1 MKELISVIIPTFNR
15 ENTIIRAIESVL
27 NQTYDKLEVIVV
39 DDGSTDRT
47 PDLLKNIVDERV
59 RYYANYENVGP
70 LGARNRGIDLARGIY
85 VAFQDSDDVWNK
97 DKIEKQVKRVPSSN
111 NDLSSLEGNIYHS
124 LLQGN
129 KIGIPTML
137 VKKDVFNEVGK
148 FDELCTG
155 NLGFI
160 YN

>member
-1 MKELISVIIPTFNR
+1 MKELISVIIPTFNS
-15 ENTIIRAIESVL
+15 ENTIIRAVESVL

-70 LGARNRGIDLARGIY
+70 LGARNWGIDLARGTY

-111 NDLSSLEGNIYHS
+111 NDLSFSKGSQEKINTINYNLLSFFSISDIFSGSLPS
-124 LLQGN
+124 D
-129 KIGIPTML
+129 TMPSISETCPIL
-137 VKKDVFNEVGK
+137 
-148 FDELCTG
+148 
-155 NLGFI
+155 
-160 YN
+160 

>member
-1 MKELISVIIPTFNR
+1 MKVSIIVPTYNVEKYIHECMDSVM
-15 ENTIIRAIESVL
+15 
-27 NQTYDKLEVIVV
+27 NQTYTNLEIILV

-47 PDLLKNIVDERV
+47 PELVNNIVDERV
-59 RYYANYENVGP
+59 RYYSNCENVGP
-70 LGARNRGIDLARGIY
+70 SGARNRGIDLARGTY

-97 DKIEKQVKRVPSSN
+97 DKIEKQVIRVPSSN